1 MNYRKSTTL
10 PPISHL
16 GNNND
21 INTVRYFLLKA
32 FVTVGFNE
40 HHVAILFF
48 FLHSNRNKLATYL
61 LTLADRRNMD
71 DVIISAPVR
80 SLAGIGPALAIVVTS
95 CLCATA

>member
-48 FLHSNRNKLATYL
+48 FSALKSEQISDVLAHPGGSTKYG
-61 LTLADRRNMD
+61 RRYN
-71 DVIISAPVR
+71 
-80 SLAGIGPALAIVVTS
+80 
-95 CLCATA
+95 